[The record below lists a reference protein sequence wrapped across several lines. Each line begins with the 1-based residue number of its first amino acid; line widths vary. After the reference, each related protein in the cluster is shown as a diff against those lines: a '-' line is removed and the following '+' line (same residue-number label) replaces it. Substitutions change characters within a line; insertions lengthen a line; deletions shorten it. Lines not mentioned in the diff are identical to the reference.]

1 MHPYAFRGHL
11 NFDSSKFDDWPKG
24 TAAVFTVRKLPDE
37 FHVADS
43 ASKELIRQITSTI
56 EPSRAA
62 QTIRATQS
70 WYDDASRRSFLYV
83 LQDGMLSCSREGRD
97 LFSFDV
103 GDLVG
108 VESVFC
114 SAAVT
119 LSTEFAV
126 VVDEYPV
133 DHFFSTIRTDERLSR
148 LWNEYLGHQFKMFS
162 IMLAS
167 MIQSEAPIV
176 PEIRCFMAGDRI
188 VEQGTVGDEVFTLLD
203 GHARVMVDQCPVGE
217 VLPEEIFGAIAALT
231 GTKRTATVEASA
243 DCMVVV
249 LSREQ
254 FKNMLHTRPE
264 TVLKLMEDMARV
276 IVAMNE
282 KVSALTCGSLS

>member
-1 MHPYAFRGHL
+1 M
-11 NFDSSKFDDWPKG
+11 
-24 TAAVFTVRKLPDE
+24 FTVRKLPDE
-37 FHVADS
+37 FHLADA
-43 ASKELIRQITSTI
+43 ASKELIRQIT
-56 EPSRAA
+56 AA
-62 QTIRATQS
+62 IPPARSEQTLRATAS
-70 WYDDASRRSFLYV
+70 WYEDPTRRSFLYV
-83 LQDGMLSCSREGRD
+83 ILDGMLTCSREGRD

-133 DHFFSTIRTDERLSR
+133 EQFFTFIRADEKLSR

-188 VEQGTVGDEVFTLLD
+188 VEQGSLGEEVFTLLD
-203 GHARVMVDQCPVGE
+203 GHAKVVVDGCAVGE
-217 VLPEEIFGAIAALT
+217 ILPDEIFGAIAALT
-231 GTKRTATVEASA
+231 NTVRTATVIATA

-249 LSREQ
+249 LTREQ

-276 IVAMNE
+276 IVSMNE

>member
-1 MHPYAFRGHL
+1 M
-11 NFDSSKFDDWPKG
+11 
-24 TAAVFTVRKLPDE
+24 FTVRKLPDE
-37 FHVADS
+37 FHAADA
-43 ASKELIRQITSTI
+43 ASKELVAQITAVI
-56 EPSRAA
+56 QPSRAA
-62 QTIRATQS
+62 QTLRATPS
-70 WYDDASRRSFLYV
+70 WYGDPSRRGYLYV
-83 LQDGMLSCSREGRD
+83 LRDGMLNCSRDGRN

-108 VESVFC
+108 VENVFC

-126 VVDEYPV
+126 VVDEFPV
-133 DHFFSTIRTDERLSR
+133 EHFFASIRGDESLSR

-167 MIQSEAPIV
+167 VVQSEAPIV
-176 PEIRCFMAGDRI
+176 PEIRCFMAGEVI
-188 VEQGTVGDEVFTLLD
+188 VEQGSFGDEVYTLLD
-203 GHARVMVDQCPVGE
+203 GHARVLVDRCVVGE

-231 GTKRTATVEASA
+231 GTARTATVTASA

-249 LSREQ
+249 LSRDQ

-276 IVAMNE
+276 IVSMNE
-282 KVSALTCGSLS
+282 KVAAISCGSIS